1 MTAGAQLAQ
10 QAAFAQLAAFTR
22 RTSCPGLSKDQRS
35 PTEIES
41 SPALVL
47 PQLLSDAEI
56 AQCFEAASACS
67 DTRSGQ
73 STRLAGFRLRAEADL
88 RERAVAAT
96 LEATLEQ
103 ARMGYDVAY
112 SNAHTALFLHRDGF
126 FARDHGRLLSKL
138 VQTMRA
144 QPGNWGDPKT
154 ALSVRCVELHTY
166 VQSGA
171 LMDQG
176 HRDKGSVLT
185 MAVLLSDSAATEG
198 GKFMT
203 WKADGVTP
211 LLHDMERG
219 DAILFCVQLR
229 KVPQRDRGHA
239 GRAPFARRRAL
250 GRRAEH
256 VRSV

>member
-1 MTAGAQLAQ
+1 M
-10 QAAFAQLAAFTR
+10 
-22 RTSCPGLSKDQRS
+22 
-35 PTEIES
+35 
-41 SPALVL
+41 V
-47 PQLLSDAEI
+47 
-56 AQCFEAASACS
+56 
-67 DTRSGQ
+67 
-73 STRLAGFRLRAEADL
+73 DL
-88 RERAVAAT
+88 H
-96 LEATLEQ
+96 
-103 ARMGYDVAY
+103 
-112 SNAHTALFLHRDGF
+112 S
-126 FARDHGRLLSKL
+126 
-138 VQTMRA
+138 
-144 QPGNWGDPKT
+144 
-154 ALSVRCVELHTY
+154 TY

-171 LMDQG
+171 LMDRG